1 MSQVLTSEELQELRS
16 SYAELNSTKLKLAEI
31 EMHLFALEE
40 KKKATIDIIPSLAK
54 STEEKISAIKDKY
67 GDVRI
72 DMDSGTL
79 TPLE

>member
-16 SYAELNSTKLKLAEI
+16 SYAELNSTKLQLAEI